1 MATKSYATLQVMA
14 PTNVKT
20 VHQTSLLH
28 IESNLDR
35 LGLLSPTHDKHSQQQ
50 SGQITLQSVLINK
63 SRFFKA
69 THRTEMRK
77 VGIPRS
83 MVVGPRAGEASAQ
96 ASIQPPKALCFLEKP
111 RESCPFAVPCGP
123 RRKKK
128 KWSDIS
134 FFLRNLPIR
143 VFNSRAQGFSPPWL
157 VDDLAAF
164 RLRRI
169 YFGPR
174 RPRNLLR
181 HASFGLGRSDNAR
194 RRCNRLVFVGTEGDS
209 CGKIRFGVCST
220 RESGE

>member
-1 MATKSYATLQVMA
+1 MTQQVSHRHIKCQSCLWSRRGTKVNGSHHGDNPLLRPTGIQMATKSYATLQVMA

-50 SGQITLQSVLINK
+50 SEQITLQSVLINK

-128 KWSDIS
+128 NGQTS
-134 FFLRNLPIR
+134 
-143 VFNSRAQGFSPPWL
+143 AFSSETSLFASLILAHRGSAPP
-157 VDDLAAF
+157 
-164 RLRRI
+164 
-169 YFGPR
+169 G
-174 RPRNLLR
+174 
-181 HASFGLGRSDNAR
+181 S
-194 RRCNRLVFVGTEGDS
+194 
-209 CGKIRFGVCST
+209 ST
-220 RESGE
+220 I